1 MDRNNPTK
9 KEDDASILADIGEN
23 YYYLKTIITNRIEIA
38 KLELLQNISGV
49 VSFLIFSIMLF
60 FVLLLIIILLIVA
73 GVVYLSQIVGSYVT
87 AILIINGVLIL
98 LAILAYVLFKPT
110 ITKLLENKMLKLFN
124 EKQLSND

>member
-1 MDRNNPTK
+1 
-9 KEDDASILADIGEN
+9 
-23 YYYLKTIITNRIEIA
+23 
-38 KLELLQNISGV
+38 
-49 VSFLIFSIMLF
+49 MLF

>member
-9 KEDDASILADIGEN
+9 KEGDASILADIGEN